1 MRSTRWSEMSKTD
14 LFLQSISRRLTG
26 KRISGGLIT
35 LSSAAIVAVYAA
47 GYEQTKA
54 AADRFEQQS
63 AQRLARFPIPV
74 VSEETAALPVLD
86 SSGLNRPLKAE
97 FTPAHPAVTASVNDA
112 VAVQPA
118 VESSLV
124 ASNSADNAN
133 FAPASTPAETT
144 EIPSSKPIEPT
155 PVIEPAAVANV
166 TRAVEPAAPA
176 PAPTPVPAPLAPVVR
191 QSLYKDGTYE
201 GWGTSR
207 HGDIGVSVVIQDGRI
222 ASAVIAQCRTRYP
235 CSWISQLPGQV
246 VSRQSPNVDYVSG
259 ATQSVNAY
267 YTAVVEALSRAK

>member
-1 MRSTRWSEMSKTD
+1 
-14 LFLQSISRRLTG
+14 
-26 KRISGGLIT
+26 LIT
-35 LSSAAIVAVYAA
+35 LSSAAIFAVYAA

-63 AQRLARFPIPV
+63 AERLASFPIAAV
-74 VSEETAALPVLD
+74 AEETAVSPGLDPAKSNRALSTD
-86 SSGLNRPLKAE
+86 SA
-97 FTPAHPAVTASVNDA
+97 AVHVADA
-112 VAVQPA
+112 VPVHSAAVVPTYTDSPPA
-118 VESSLV
+118 ESKV
-124 ASNSADNAN
+124 ASNLADTPNASSAPTLVDATENPSTKQPE
-133 FAPASTPAETT
+133 APPA
-144 EIPSSKPIEPT
+144 IEP
-155 PVIEPAAVANV
+155 IAVANAP
-166 TRAVEPAAPA
+166 RAAESATTVPA
-176 PAPTPVPAPLAPVVR
+176 PAPPPPAVR
-191 QSLYKDGTYE
+191 QSLYRDGTYE

>member
-1 MRSTRWSEMSKTD
+1 MKKSELM
-14 LFLQSISRRLTG
+14 LQSMKRRLTG

-35 LSSAAIVAVYAA
+35 LSSAAIFAVYAA

-63 AQRLARFPIPV
+63 AQRLASFPIPV
-74 VSEETAALPVLD
+74 VAEETAVSPGLD
-86 SSGLNRPLKAE
+86 SENSNRSVLAD
-97 FTPAHPAVTASVNDA
+97 PAALHVALAVPVAGAPAVPTNTDSS
-112 VAVQPA
+112 PA
-118 VESSLV
+118 ESKV
-124 ASNSADNAN
+124 ASN
-133 FAPASTPAETT
+133 PAGTPNVSSVQTLVEAA
-144 EIPSSKPIEPT
+144 EIPSTKQTIAAAIT
-155 PVIEPAAVANV
+155 P
-166 TRAVEPAAPA
+166 RAVEPA
-176 PAPTPVPAPLAPVVR
+176 TPVPSPAPPPPVVR

>member
-1 MRSTRWSEMSKTD
+1 MTKAD
-14 LFLQSISRRLTG
+14 QILQSMTRRLTG
-26 KRISGGLIT
+26 RRISGGLIT
-35 LSSAAIVAVYAA
+35 LSSAAIFAVYAA

-63 AQRLARFPIPV
+63 AQRLASFPIPV
-74 VSEETAALPVLD
+74 ISEETAASPELD
-86 SSGLNRPLKAE
+86 ASGLNQPPKTESIGVR
-97 FTPAHPAVTASVNDA
+97 PAVAVSTKDA
-112 VAVQPA
+112 VAVRPD
-118 VESSLV
+118 VEPPLV
-124 ASNSADNAN
+124 ASNSTDTAN
-133 FAPASTPAETT
+133 VASASTPADTT
-144 EIPSSKPIEPT
+144 EIPSSKPIEVT
-155 PVIEPAAVANV
+155 PILESVVAVSEP
-166 TRAVEPAAPA
+166 RAVEPATTVPA
-176 PAPTPVPAPLAPVVR
+176 PAPPTPAIR

>member
-1 MRSTRWSEMSKTD
+1 M
-14 LFLQSISRRLTG
+14 LQSLKRRLTG

-35 LSSAAIVAVYAA
+35 LSSAAIFAVYAA

-63 AQRLARFPIPV
+63 AQRLASFPIPV
-74 VSEETAALPVLD
+74 VAEETAV
-86 SSGLNRPLKAE
+86 SSGLDSAKLNRSFSTDSTALHVA
-97 FTPAHPAVTASVNDA
+97 AAVP
-112 VAVQPA
+112 VAGATVVPTYTD
-118 VESSLV
+118 SS
-124 ASNSADNAN
+124 
-133 FAPASTPAETT
+133 PAESKVAANPAGNPDVSPAQTPVEAT
-144 EIPSSKPIEPT
+144 EIPSAKQSETPPSIEPT
-155 PVIEPAAVANV
+155 AVAI
-166 TRAVEPAAPA
+166 TPRAVEPATPA
-176 PAPTPVPAPLAPVVR
+176 PSPAPPPPVVR

-222 ASAVIAQCRTRYP
+222 ASAIIAQCRTRYP

>member
-1 MRSTRWSEMSKTD
+1 MSKTD
-14 LFLQSISRRLTG
+14 LLLQSIARRLTG

-35 LSSAAIVAVYAA
+35 LSSAAIFAVYAA

-54 AADRFEQQS
+54 AADRFDQQS
-63 AQRLARFPIPV
+63 AQRLASFPIPV
-74 VSEETAALPVLD
+74 VSEEPAAAPVLIP
-86 SSGLNRPLKAE
+86 SELNRPPKTE
-97 FTPAHPAVTASVNDA
+97 SIGVRPAVAVSTKAA
-112 VAVQPA
+112 VAVQPDVA
-118 VESSLV
+118 PPLV
-124 ASNSADNAN
+124 ASNSADTAN
-133 FAPASTPAETT
+133 FTSASTPADTT
-144 EIPSSKPIEPT
+144 ETPSSKPIEVT
-155 PVIEPAAVANV
+155 PILEPVVAASAP
-166 TRAVEPAAPA
+166 RAVEPVVPA
-176 PAPTPVPAPLAPVVR
+176 PVPAPPPPAVR

>member
-1 MRSTRWSEMSKTD
+1 MKKSELM
-14 LFLQSISRRLTG
+14 LQSMKRRLTG

-35 LSSAAIVAVYAA
+35 LSSAAIFAVYAA

-54 AADRFEQQS
+54 AADRFEQQT
-63 AQRLARFPIPV
+63 ALRLASYPTPV
-74 VSEETAALPVLD
+74 ATGETAASPDLNFAKVNPLLPAD
-86 SSGLNRPLKAE
+86 SAAARRAAAVSVNSAVAAETDTDSLLAASKIAVKTADIPNVTAAQTPGDTAE
-97 FTPAHPAVTASVNDA
+97 F
-112 VAVQPA
+112 
-118 VESSLV
+118 L
-124 ASNSADNAN
+124 
-133 FAPASTPAETT
+133 STKQAEV
-144 EIPSSKPIEPT
+144 P
-155 PVIEPAAVANV
+155 PVIEPVAVASAP
-166 TRAVEPAAPA
+166 RADEPVASSAVPAAPPQ
-176 PAPTPVPAPLAPVVR
+176 PAR

>member
-1 MRSTRWSEMSKTD
+1 MSKTD
-14 LFLQSISRRLTG
+14 MLLQSITRKLTG

-35 LSSAAIVAVYAA
+35 LSSAAIFAVYAA

-63 AQRLARFPIPV
+63 AERLASFPIPV
-74 VSEETAALPVLD
+74 VSEETAASTKSD
-86 SSGLNRPLKAE
+86 SSLLNQLPNTISPGVRPAI
-97 FTPAHPAVTASVNDA
+97 AVSTKDA
-112 VAVQPA
+112 VAVRLE
-118 VESSLV
+118 VEPPLV
-124 ASNSADNAN
+124 ASNSADNSNA
-133 FAPASTPAETT
+133 ASASTPADAT
-144 EIPSSKPIEPT
+144 EIPSSKPIEVT
-155 PVIEPAAVANV
+155 PILEPVAAVSAPRAIEP
-166 TRAVEPAAPA
+166 PAPA
-176 PAPTPVPAPLAPVVR
+176 PAPVPVPAPPPPAVR

>member
-1 MRSTRWSEMSKTD
+1 MKKSELM
-14 LFLQSISRRLTG
+14 LQSMKRRLTG

-35 LSSAAIVAVYAA
+35 LSSAAIFAVYAA

-54 AADRFEQQS
+54 AADRFELQS
-63 AQRLARFPIPV
+63 AQRLASYPSPV
-74 VSEETAALPVLD
+74 NAEETAALPELNVATVNPPLPTESAVVRRATAVSLNSAAVAYTDAD
-86 SSGLNRPLKAE
+86 SSLAASKTADLSNVTTAPTPVEPAE
-97 FTPAHPAVTASVNDA
+97 TPSVKPAEAPPVSEPV
-112 VAVQPA
+112 V
-118 VESSLV
+118 V
-124 ASNSADNAN
+124 ASAPHAIEPA
-133 FAPASTPAETT
+133 APASTPPPQAT
-144 EIPSSKPIEPT
+144 
-155 PVIEPAAVANV
+155 
-166 TRAVEPAAPA
+166 
-176 PAPTPVPAPLAPVVR
+176 R

>member
-1 MRSTRWSEMSKTD
+1 MKKSELM
-14 LFLQSISRRLTG
+14 LQSMKRRLTG

-35 LSSAAIVAVYAA
+35 LSSAAIFAVYAA
-47 GYEQTKA
+47 GYEQTKE

-63 AQRLARFPIPV
+63 AQRLASFPIPV
-74 VSEETAALPVLD
+74 VAEETAVSPGLD
-86 SSGLNRPLKAE
+86 SENSNRSVLAD
-97 FTPAHPAVTASVNDA
+97 PAALHVALAVPVAGAPAVPTNTDSS
-112 VAVQPA
+112 PA
-118 VESSLV
+118 ESKV
-124 ASNSADNAN
+124 ASN
-133 FAPASTPAETT
+133 PAGTPNVSSVQTLVEAA
-144 EIPSSKPIEPT
+144 EIPSTKQTETPPLIEPIAAAIT
-155 PVIEPAAVANV
+155 P
-166 TRAVEPAAPA
+166 RAVEPA
-176 PAPTPVPAPLAPVVR
+176 TPVPSPAPPPPVVR

>member
-1 MRSTRWSEMSKTD
+1 MTKAD
-14 LFLQSISRRLTG
+14 QILQSMTRRLTG

-35 LSSAAIVAVYAA
+35 LSSAAIFAVYAA

-63 AQRLARFPIPV
+63 AERLASFPIPV
-74 VSEETAALPVLD
+74 IAEETAVSPGLDYAKSNRVLSTDSAAVDVTVAVPNHSAAVVPTYSD
-86 SSGLNRPLKAE
+86 SSPVESKVASNPADTSNVSSAPTPMEATEVPPTKQAE
-97 FTPAHPAVTASVNDA
+97 VPPSIEPIATANV
-112 VAVQPA
+112 PRA
-118 VESSLV
+118 VES
-124 ASNSADNAN
+124 A
-133 FAPASTPAETT
+133 TPL
-144 EIPSSKPIEPT
+144 
-155 PVIEPAAVANV
+155 
-166 TRAVEPAAPA
+166 PA
-176 PAPTPVPAPLAPVVR
+176 PAPPPPAIR

-267 YTAVVEALSRAK
+267 YTAVVEALSKAK

>member
-1 MRSTRWSEMSKTD
+1 MLPLVQPVCGVSPCGIKGRVE
-14 LFLQSISRRLTG
+14 SRRHSQCLACTNTG
-26 KRISGGLIT
+26 GSHGNSLDETNQKPR
-35 LSSAAIVAVYAA
+35 
-47 GYEQTKA
+47 
-54 AADRFEQQS
+54 QS
-63 AQRLARFPIPV
+63 
-74 VSEETAALPVLD
+74 
-86 SSGLNRPLKAE
+86 LNRC
-97 FTPAHPAVTASVNDA
+97 
-112 VAVQPA
+112 
-118 VESSLV
+118 SSQC
-124 ASNSADNAN
+124 
-133 FAPASTPAETT
+133 
-144 EIPSSKPIEPT
+144 
-155 PVIEPAAVANV
+155 V

-176 PAPTPVPAPLAPVVR
+176 PAPTPVPAPPAPAVR